1 MIMERIPERSE
12 LRVSVFSD
20 YICPFCYIGSRRL
33 LRLNDAY
40 DLRVNWC
47 GLEIHPDT
55 PAGGMPIE
63 RLGYGAEQWRE
74 MMDAL
79 AVMAA
84 EEGLELVQRSYTTN
98 SRKALLLAEAAKEE
112 GRERYYALHERLFDA
127 FFREGRNI
135 GDEVVLRDLAQEVGI
150 GAETVT
156 AAWSDPRYTQ
166 RLALNLQHAR
176 ELGLRGTPTFVFG
189 RQIIA
194 GAVPEATL
202 RQAAQRLAESD
213 QTSSAT

>member
-1 MIMERIPERSE
+1 MERTPERTE

-33 LRLNDAY
+33 LRLNDIY

-55 PAGGMPIE
+55 SAAGMPIE
-63 RLGYGAEQWRE
+63 RLGYGAERWRE

-79 AVMAA
+79 AAMAA
-84 EEGLELVQRSYTTN
+84 EEGLELAQRSFTTN

-112 GRERYYALHERLFDA
+112 GRERFYALHERLFDA

-135 GDEVVLRDLAQEVGI
+135 GEEGVLRDLAQEVGLA
-150 GAETVT
+150 AETMT
-156 AAWSDPRYTQ
+156 TAWSDPRFAE

-202 RQAAQRLAESD
+202 REAARRLVESD
-213 QTSSAT
+213 QPSSGT

>member
-1 MIMERIPERSE
+1 MERAADRSE

-33 LRLNDAY
+33 LRLNDDY

-55 PAGGMPIE
+55 PAEGMPVE
-63 RLGYGAEQWRE
+63 RLGYVADQWRE

-79 AVMAA
+79 AAMAA
-84 EEGLELVQRSYTTN
+84 EEGLVLAQRSFTTN
-98 SRKALLLAEAAKEE
+98 SHKALLLAEAAKEE
-112 GRERYYALHERLFDA
+112 GRDSFYALHERLFDA

-135 GDEVVLRDLAQEVGI
+135 GEEGVLRDLARELGLA
-150 GAETVT
+150 GETVT
-156 AAWSDPRYTQ
+156 AAWSAPRFAQ

-189 RQIIA
+189 RQTIA

-202 RQAAQRLAESD
+202 REAARRLARSG
-213 QTSSAT
+213 QASSTT